1 LKQIL
6 GAIISMNIVYESL
19 AMGIKIEDQT
29 YVNYTD
35 QVKAF
40 LKKLNP
46 NILLKRIEIWDDDGY
61 SYMLA
66 KITKKEWFDII
77 KKRNESL

>member
-1 LKQIL
+1 
-6 GAIISMNIVYESL
+6 
-19 AMGIKIEDQT
+19 MGIKIEDQT